1 MDTGYLVKGNLDNYV
16 IIVSGLLEGISRVSE
31 ITVLANTPEDIMEY
45 YRDAIRLL
53 LQGIRTG

>member
-1 MDTGYLVKGNLDNYV
+1 MDTGFLAKGNLDNYV
-16 IIVSGLLEGISRVSE
+16 IIVSGLLEGIARVSE
-31 ITVLANTPEDIMEY
+31 ITVLAKAPEDIMGY

>member
-1 MDTGYLVKGNLDNYV
+1 M

-31 ITVLANTPEDIMEY
+31 ITVLANAPEDIMEY